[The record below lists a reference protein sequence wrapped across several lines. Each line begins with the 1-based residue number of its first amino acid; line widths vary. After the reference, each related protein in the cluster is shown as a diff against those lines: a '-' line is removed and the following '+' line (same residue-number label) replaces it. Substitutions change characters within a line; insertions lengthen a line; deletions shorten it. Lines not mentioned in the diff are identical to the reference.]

1 LLLSAA
7 IAICSFDCYARC
19 LLRRDHRYTT
29 VQVVEPRGP
38 IGTILGGPLCRYAG
52 RLAYYRQEEV
62 SVTGQGAVLDLPIAL
77 DRAADESLQWQL
89 IAQLRAAIFNG
100 SLSPG
105 TRLPATRALA
115 QSLGISRNVVVAAY
129 DELFAEG
136 YIAGRH
142 GSGTYVEATLPAQP
156 RVLAHAPAGAYRWQ
170 QRPGPP
176 QATAILQRDDEP
188 GVISF
193 RPGVPALDLL
203 PPEVWRRAWRTATD
217 DLPPNRYSDP
227 AGEPALRAALARW
240 AGQTR
245 GVACGP
251 DDVVITTGAAQALDL
266 IVRATVAPGDAVAFE
281 EPGYFAARNII
292 LAHGARIVPVPV
304 DSDGLRVEALPIGD
318 AAPILACVTPSHQYP
333 LGGRLP
339 IARRL
344 ALLEWART
352 QDSLVVED
360 DYDSEFRFDA
370 PPLPALLSLDR
381 EGRVVYIGTFA
392 KSLTDLADRLYRRA
406 ARVTRPARGTEGDR
420 RSSYFLAGATRG
432 LSFAHRRAVGA
443 SHPSRPATLCRESG
457 DPPRVPGPD
466 HRSCRQPRAVT
477 RFGCRFTCLPGVCA
491 RPGHGPDRAGGART
505 WRRCRP
511 AGRLLLRPR

>member
-1 LLLSAA
+1 
-7 IAICSFDCYARC
+7 
-19 LLRRDHRYTT
+19 
-29 VQVVEPRGP
+29 
-38 IGTILGGPLCRYAG
+38 
-52 RLAYYRQEEV
+52 
-62 SVTGQGAVLDLPIAL
+62 VTGQGAVLDLPIAL
-77 DRAADESLQWQL
+77 DRAADDSLQWQL

-176 QATAILQRDDEP
+176 QATAILPRDDEP

-304 DSDGLRVEALPIGD
+304 DGDGLRVEALPVGD

-344 ALLEWART
+344 ALLAWART

-392 KSLTDLADRLYRRA
+392 KSLTPTLRIGYIVAPPALRARLVALKAIIDRHTSWPVQRAVLALLTDGQLERHIRRARRRYAESRAILRECLAPIIDRADSPARLLGLDAGLHACLEFAPDLDTARIVRA
-406 ARVTRPARGTEGDR
+406 ARERGV
-420 RSSYFLAGATRG
+420 
-432 LSFAHRRAVGA
+432 AVGPLA
-443 SHPSRPATLCRESG
+443 DYYYGPADRQGLVLGYGGLAHPDL
-457 DPPRVPGPD
+457 
-466 HRSCRQPRAVT
+466 
-477 RFGCRFTCLPGVCA
+477 A
-491 RPGHGPDRAGGART
+491 RGART
-505 WRRCRP
+505 LAEVIAAER
-511 AGRLLLRPR
+511 GI

>member
-1 LLLSAA
+1 M
-7 IAICSFDCYARC
+7 
-19 LLRRDHRYTT
+19 
-29 VQVVEPRGP
+29 
-38 IGTILGGPLCRYAG
+38 
-52 RLAYYRQEEV
+52 
-62 SVTGQGAVLDLPIAL
+62 TGQGAALDLPIAL

-89 IAQLRAAIFNG
+89 IAQLRTAIFNG

-156 RVLAHAPAGAYRWQ
+156 RAISHAPVSTYRWQ
-170 QRPGPP
+170 QRQGPP
-176 QATAILQRDDEP
+176 HAPAFLPRDDEP

-203 PPEVWRRAWRTATD
+203 PPEVWRRAWRIATD

-227 AGEPALRAALARW
+227 AGDPALRAALARW
-240 AGQTR
+240 VGQTR

-292 LAHGARIVPVPV
+292 LAHGAQIIPVPV
-304 DSDGLRVEALPIGD
+304 DGDGLCVEALPRG
-318 AAPILACVTPSHQYP
+318 ASAPILACVTPSHQYP

-344 ALLEWART
+344 ALLEWACI
-352 QDSLVVED
+352 QDSLIVED

-392 KSLTDLADRLYRRA
+392 KSLTPTLRIGYIVAPPALRARLVALKMIVDRHTSWPVQRAVLALIADGQLERHIRRA
-406 ARVTRPARGTEGDR
+406 RRRYAESRGILRECLAPITELANSPARLLGLDAGLHACLE
-420 RSSYFLAGATRG
+420 LASELDMARIVCGARERGVVVGPLSEYYYGPATRQG
-432 LSFAHRRAVGA
+432 LVLGYGGLAH
-443 SHPSRPATLCRESG
+443 PEL
-457 DPPRVPGPD
+457 
-466 HRSCRQPRAVT
+466 
-477 RFGCRFTCLPGVCA
+477 A
-491 RPGHGPDRAGGART
+491 RGART
-505 WRRCRP
+505 LTEVVMAEQRRVLE
-511 AGRLLLRPR
+511 GD

>member
-1 LLLSAA
+1 MGA
-7 IAICSFDCYARC
+7 
-19 LLRRDHRYTT
+19 
-29 VQVVEPRGP
+29 
-38 IGTILGGPLCRYAG
+38 
-52 RLAYYRQEEV
+52 
-62 SVTGQGAVLDLPIAL
+62 TGQGTVLDLPIAL
-77 DRAADESLQWQL
+77 DRAADGSLQWQL

-115 QSLGISRNVVVAAY
+115 WSLGISRNVVVAAY

-142 GSGTYVEATLPAQP
+142 GSGTYVEATLPAPP
-156 RVLAHAPAGAYRWQ
+156 RAIVPAPSGTYRWQ
-170 QRPGPP
+170 RRHGPV
-176 QATAILQRDDEP
+176 QASAILSGDDAP

-217 DLPPNRYSDP
+217 ELPPNRYSDP
-227 AGEPALRAALARW
+227 AGEVALRVALARW
-240 AGQTR
+240 VGQTR

-292 LAHGARIVPVPV
+292 LAHGARIVPVAV
-304 DSDGLRVEALPIGD
+304 DGDGLCVEALPVGD

-352 QDSLVVED
+352 QDSLIVED

-392 KSLTDLADRLYRRA
+392 KSLTPTLRIGYIVAPPALRDRLVVLKAIVDRHTSWPVQRAVLALITDGQLERHIRRARRRYAESRAILRECLAPITAPADSPARLLGLDAGLHACLEFAPDLDTARIVRTARERGVAVGSLADYYYDTPDRQGLVLGYGGLAHPDLAR
-406 ARVTRPARGTEGDR
+406 
-420 RSSYFLAGATRG
+420 
-432 LSFAHRRAVGA
+432 
-443 SHPSRPATLCRESG
+443 
-457 DPPRVPGPD
+457 
-466 HRSCRQPRAVT
+466 
-477 RFGCRFTCLPGVCA
+477 
-491 RPGHGPDRAGGART
+491 GAR
-505 WRRCRP
+505 
-511 AGRLLLRPR
+511 RLAELIAAEGGVRMG